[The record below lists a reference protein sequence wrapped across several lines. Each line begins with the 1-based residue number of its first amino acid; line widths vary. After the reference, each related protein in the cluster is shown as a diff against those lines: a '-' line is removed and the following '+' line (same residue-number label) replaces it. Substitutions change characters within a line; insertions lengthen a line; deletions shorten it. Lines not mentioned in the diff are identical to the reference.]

1 MITSNEI
8 RERFLKF
15 FERNG
20 HRIVRSSSLVP
31 ADDPTLL
38 FTNAGMVQFKS
49 LFLQEEKRDYK
60 RATTSQKCLRVSGK
74 HNDLENVGFTS
85 RHHTFFE
92 MLGNFSFG
100 DYFKKEAI
108 EFAWEFL
115 TKEISLPKDK
125 LWITIFKDDDEA
137 YKIWHDHIGIKDER
151 IVRMGEKDN
160 FWAMGETGPCGPC
173 SEIIIDQGEGIG
185 CGRDDC
191 SIYCDCDR
199 YLELWNLVFMQFN
212 RKEDGT
218 VEPLPAP
225 SIDTGMGLER
235 LAAVLQGGT
244 SNYDTDLFT
253 PIFAHLEEISE
264 KRYKENQKDDI
275 AMRVIADHV
284 RASTFLVG
292 DGVLPSNE
300 GRGYV
305 LRRIMRRALRYG
317 RTLGI
322 NKPFLYRL
330 SGTVVDIMK
339 EPYPELIGARNFIAS
354 VLMNEEERFSLTLDN
369 GLRILEEEI
378 SALKE
383 DNKKQIPGN
392 ICFKLYDTYGF
403 PLDLTEDIAKE
414 NGLLIDKDGFEKE
427 MEKQKKRSREAWKGT
442 GAEALSSIYKEIV
455 AEKLFTKFTG
465 YESLKE
471 EATILK
477 LLKGDRFVDK
487 VNEGESFEMIT
498 DITPFYGEVGGQVG
512 DTGKAFNN
520 QAEISIIDT
529 QHPHPEI
536 IVHIAKIKKG
546 SISVGDKVILE
557 VDSSRR
563 KAIQANHSATHLL
576 QAALR
581 EVLGTHVAQKGS
593 LVSDD
598 RLRFDFTHFSPLTSH
613 EIELVEDLVNEKIRE
628 NLPVLTEIMEIDK
641 AIKKGAIAL
650 FGEKYGEKVRV
661 VEMGAYSKELCG
673 GTHVSRTG
681 DIGFFKIIQESSI
694 AAGVRRIEAKTGKKA
709 IDFIREK
716 ESYLSETCSI
726 LKCSPKELPDRIE
739 KLLSLIK
746 EQEKKIENLNARLIS
761 GSSLELK
768 EKIKKINGIQVLS
781 LKVDD
786 GDPKKLRDISDRL
799 KAKLRSGV
807 VMVGGEHKGKAALVV
822 MVTKDLTNRFSAG
835 NIINE
840 VAKVVGGKGG
850 GRSDMAQAG
859 GPYLN
864 KLDEALDSIYSVV
877 EKMKN

>member
-1 MITSNEI
+1 
-8 RERFLKF
+8 
-15 FERNG
+15 
-20 HRIVRSSSLVP
+20 
-31 ADDPTLL
+31 
-38 FTNAGMVQFKS
+38 
-49 LFLQEEKRDYK
+49 
-60 RATTSQKCLRVSGK
+60 
-74 HNDLENVGFTS
+74 
-85 RHHTFFE
+85 
-92 MLGNFSFG
+92 
-100 DYFKKEAI
+100 
-108 EFAWEFL
+108 
-115 TKEISLPKDK
+115 
-125 LWITIFKDDDEA
+125 
-137 YKIWHDHIGIKDER
+137 
-151 IVRMGEKDN
+151 
-160 FWAMGETGPCGPC
+160 
-173 SEIIIDQGEGIG
+173 
-185 CGRDDC
+185 
-191 SIYCDCDR
+191 
-199 YLELWNLVFMQFN
+199 
-212 RKEDGT
+212 
-218 VEPLPAP
+218 
-225 SIDTGMGLER
+225 
-235 LAAVLQGGT
+235 
-244 SNYDTDLFT
+244 
-253 PIFAHLEEISE
+253 
-264 KRYKENQKDDI
+264 
-275 AMRVIADHV
+275 
-284 RASTFLVG
+284 
-292 DGVLPSNE
+292 
-300 GRGYV
+300 
-305 LRRIMRRALRYG
+305 
-317 RTLGI
+317 

-383 DNKKQIPGN
+383 NNKKQIPGN

-442 GAEALSSIYKEIV
+442 GVETLSSVYKEIV
-455 AEKLFTKFTG
+455 TKKLFTKFTG

-477 LLKGDRFVDK
+477 LLKGDRFVDR

-498 DITPFYGEVGGQVG
+498 DITPFYGEIGGQVG
-512 DTGKAFNN
+512 DIGKAFNS
-520 QAEISIIDT
+520 QAEVSIIDT

-536 IVHIAKIKKG
+536 IVHIAKMKKG

-557 VDSSRR
+557 VDSPRR

-781 LKVDD
+781 LRVDD